1 MVEIYREIPIKKE
14 DRNYLPM
21 IKYVLLILTSLML
34 LQQ

>member
-14 DRNYLPM
+14 DRNYLP
-21 IKYVLLILTSLML
+21 IVKCELLILTSLVL